1 MNPISLYVHI
11 PFCVKK
17 CLYCDFL
24 SFPIGGR
31 TVYNMEK
38 YIDALI
44 NELRLWEYAFQES
57 MAGEP
62 LRFKSVFIGG
72 GTPTCLPAELLFKLG
87 AEIKKFI
94 SADTEFNIEANP
106 GTITDEHIEVF
117 KKILINR
124 VSLGL
129 QSANDNEL
137 KCLGRIH
144 SFNEFLNSFNKLR
157 QSGFENINIDLMSD
171 IPKQTVK
178 SYENTLKEVL
188 NLSPEHISAYS
199 LIIEPGTPFEKLWD
213 SGKLDIADEETD
225 RKMYKL
231 TKEMLKE
238 YGYYRYEISN
248 YCKPRR
254 ECIHNIS
261 YWTGGNYLGIGL
273 GAASYVE
280 GIRFCTTRDYNRY
293 INENEQSLFLRQICD
308 VNSTKVCAA
317 NSTYWKKI
325 AERRE
330 EYTELT
336 LQNRMEEFMFLGLR
350 LCKGVS
356 QKEFYNRFGKTLL
369 EIYGSTIEN
378 FLQNNLLIEDAN
390 SDRIY
395 LSDRGIDIS
404 NYILSDF
411 IL

>member
-1 MNPISLYVHI
+1 MKPISLYVHI

-24 SFPIGGR
+24 SFPIGDR
-31 TVYNMEK
+31 SAYNMEK
-38 YIDALI
+38 YVDALI
-44 NELRLWEYAFQES
+44 NELRLWQYAFQES
-57 MAGEP
+57 MDGEP
-62 LRFKSVFIGG
+62 LCFKSVFIGG
-72 GTPTCLPAELLFKLG
+72 GTPTCLPPELLYKIG
-87 AEIKKFI
+87 NEIKKFI
-94 SADTEFNIEANP
+94 SADTEFTIEANP
-106 GTITDEHIEVF
+106 GTITDEHIKIF

-144 SFNEFLNSFNKLR
+144 SFNEFLDSFHMLR
-157 QSGFENINIDLMSD
+157 HSGFKNINIDLMSN

-178 SYENTLKEVL
+178 SYENTLKEVMS
-188 NLSPEHISAYS
+188 LSPEHISAYS
-199 LIIEPGTPFEKLWD
+199 LIIEPDTPFEKLWE

-225 RKMYKL
+225 RQMYKL
-231 TKEMLKE
+231 TKELLKE

-248 YCKPRR
+248 YCKPGR

-261 YWTGGNYLGIGL
+261 YWTGNNYLGIGL
-273 GAASYVE
+273 GASSYIN
-280 GIRFCTTRDYNRY
+280 GIRFSATRDYNNY
-293 INENEQSLFLRQICD
+293 ICANEQIPFTLQVKKNI
-308 VNSTKVCAA
+308 
-317 NSTYWKKI
+317 WKEI
-325 AERRE
+325 AKSRE

-336 LQNRMEEFMFLGLR
+336 VQNRMEEFMFLGLR
-350 LCKGVS
+350 LCRGVS
-356 QKEFYNRFGKTLL
+356 QKEFYNRFGKTLF
-369 EIYGSTIEN
+369 EIYGRQIEY
-378 FLQNNLLIEDAN
+378 FLRNNLLIEDAN

-404 NYILSDF
+404 NYVLSDF